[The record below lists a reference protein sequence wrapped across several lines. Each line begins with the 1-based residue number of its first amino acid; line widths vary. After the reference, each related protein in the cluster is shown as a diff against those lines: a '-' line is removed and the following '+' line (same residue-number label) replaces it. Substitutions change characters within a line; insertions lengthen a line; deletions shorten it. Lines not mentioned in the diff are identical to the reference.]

1 MKKIINP
8 TIVHSATQP
17 TEKADLWIKALPN
30 NQNTLMIFDNG
41 YENVDSNLTE
51 RLNNEAQ
58 AREDADIAEA
68 NKRLEEDT
76 KLNNRV
82 DKEITD
88 RTNADNAL
96 NTTLTNKINEE
107 ANARTNA
114 DNALSNR
121 ITTNLNSINTIN
133 SKIPSQASHTNQLA
147 DKEFVNSSIANDAA
161 TFQGTF
167 ESVND
172 LPTTNVKK
180 NDYAFI
186 VTVVSGG
193 NPEYKRYKYN
203 GTQWLEE
210 FVLNNSSFTA
220 NQWTAI
226 NSGISSNW
234 MNDTTQSINEE
245 IQARQDADNLIWEKL
260 NKMTSQVQEIT
271 WAELKALRDNS
282 NLTSGQFYRITDYQC
297 TTVQS
302 DTRSAGNQFDIIVLA
317 LTNNTL
323 LEQAWAALHSGD
335 TYFANS
341 NLSAWK
347 LWYCLDNDTT
357 RFAWADST
365 NGKGVIYRMIDEFNN
380 DIPYDFKNIQFK
392 HPRNTT
398 EYPYYYYT
406 FASSTVEANTDLSLS
421 TTQNIYLNK
430 ILPNINSSKQ
440 YINRILFIGSNCYG
454 NTFGINC
461 YNSSFLDTC
470 YFNIFG
476 NNCFENSFSS
486 SCVCNTFRNNCSAN
500 NFRGGCTNNIFEN
513 YCRSNNL
520 GTGCSYNIFGI
531 DCQNNIFGS
540 YCSHNIFGNRY
551 LTNIL
556 ENGCSYN
563 TFGKNCQCIKFSK
576 NSSGISNYSYYQHN
590 HFGDGCQYILFKG
603 EGSET
608 PNTQVQNY
616 NFAQGLQG
624 TSDAYLTVDGIRNRS
639 YETKVA
645 KNSAG
650 ELKIYCE
657 ADLVQ

>member
-1 MKKIINP
+1 MKRIINP

-107 ANARTNA
+107 ATARTNA

-133 SKIPSQASHTNQLA
+133 SKIPSQASSTNQLA

-220 NQWTAI
+220 NQWAAI

-260 NKMTSQVQEIT
+260 NKVTSQVQEIT

-297 TTVQS
+297 TTVES
-302 DTRSAGNQFDIIVLA
+302 HTRSAGHQFDIIVLA

-323 LEQAWAALHSGD
+323 SEQAWAALHSGD
-335 TYFANS
+335 TYFANN

-380 DIPYDFKNIQFK
+380 DVPYDFKNIQFICAIS
-392 HPRNTT
+392 NS
-398 EYPYYYYT
+398 YPYYYYT
-406 FASSTVEANTDLSLS
+406 FASANVKDNTDYSLS
-421 TTQNIYLNK
+421 ATKNIFSNK
-430 ILPNINSSKQ
+430 ILPRTSGSKQ
-440 YINRILFIGSNCYG
+440 SINIILFIGIY
-454 NTFGINC
+454 C
-461 YNSSFLDTC
+461 YN
-470 YFNIFG
+470 
-476 NNCFENSFSS
+476 
-486 SCVCNTFRNNCSAN
+486 
-500 NFRGGCTNNIFEN
+500 
-513 YCRSNNL
+513 
-520 GTGCSYNIFGI
+520 NIFGI
-531 DCQNNIFGS
+531 ECRNILFKGSCSNNTFGDNCSSNIFGDS
-540 YCSHNIFGNRY
+540 CSHNIFGNSCRDSIFGNNCKSNIFGNDCTGNRLNNDCASTILGNNCKY
-551 LTNIL
+551 NIL
-556 ENGCSYN
+556 GYDCSYN
-563 TFGKNCQCIKFSK
+563 TFGSNCQYIKFSMD
-576 NSSGISNYSYYQHN
+576 SSASTIYNYYKYN
-590 HFGDGCQYILFKG
+590 HFGNGCQYILFKG
-603 EGSET
+603 AESASSS
-608 PNTQVQNY
+608 NQVQNY

-624 TSDAYLTVDGIRNRS
+624 TSDAYLTVDGVRNRS

-645 KNSAG
+645 RNSAG

>member
-1 MKKIINP
+1 MKRIINP

-17 TEKADLWIKALPN
+17 TEKVDLWIKALPN

-88 RTNADNAL
+88 RTNADS
-96 NTTLTNKINEE
+96 
-107 ANARTNA
+107 
-114 DNALSNR
+114 ALSNR

-133 SKIPSQASHTNQLA
+133 SKIPSQASSTNQLA

-172 LPTTNVKK
+172 LPTTNVKN

-186 VTVVSGG
+186 VSVTSEG

-203 GTQWLEE
+203 GTQWIEE
-210 FVLNNSSFTA
+210 FTLNNSSFTA
-220 NQWTAI
+220 NQWAAI
-226 NSGISSNW
+226 NSGIT
-234 MNDTTQSINEE
+234 DTWIN
-245 IQARQDADNLIWEKL
+245 NTNEKL
-260 NKMTSQVQEIT
+260 ENITSTTIIEIT
-271 WAELKALRDNS
+271 WSDLKAKRDAGE
-282 NLTSGQFYRITDYQC
+282 LTLGQLYRITDYQC
-297 TTVQS
+297 TTTQS
-302 DTRSAGNQFDIIVLA
+302 YTKSAGHQFDIIVLA
-317 LTNNTL
+317 LSKNTL
-323 LEQAWAALHSGD
+323 SEQAYAALHSGD
-335 TYFANS
+335 TYFANN

-347 LWYCLDNDTT
+347 LWYCLDNDTD

-392 HPRNTT
+392 HPINPTSSSF
-398 EYPYYYYT
+398 YYYT
-406 FASSTVEANTDLSLS
+406 FSDDTGSTDHSLS
-421 TTQNIYLNK
+421 ISYWCFSNTIKECSGGNKKRLNH
-430 ILPNINSSKQ
+430 IV
-440 YINRILFIGSNCYG
+440 FIGSRCYHNFFNVECSNNFFGTGCNENFFSTNCHH
-454 NTFGINC
+454 
-461 YNSSFLDTC
+461 NS
-470 YFNIFG
+470 FG
-476 NNCFENSFSS
+476 NNCSFNSFGNGCVYNSFGSTCFRNSFGNSCSDIKFARSS
-486 SCVCNTFRNNCSAN
+486 S
-500 NFRGGCTNNIFEN
+500 
-513 YCRSNNL
+513 
-520 GTGCSYNIFGI
+520 
-531 DCQNNIFGS
+531 GS
-540 YCSHNIFGNRY
+540 S
-551 LTNIL
+551 T
-556 ENGCSYN
+556 
-563 TFGKNCQCIKFSK
+563 
-576 NSSGISNYSYYQHN
+576 YSDYRHN
-590 HFGDGCQYILFKG
+590 HFGDGCQYIVFTSSG
-603 EGSET
+603 DTTS
-608 PNTQVQNY
+608 NVQNY

-624 TSDAYLTVDGIRNRS
+624 TSDAYLTVDGIRGRS

>member
-1 MKKIINP
+1 MKRIINP

-17 TEKADLWIKALPN
+17 TEKVDLWIKALPN

-88 RTNADNAL
+88 RTNADS
-96 NTTLTNKINEE
+96 
-107 ANARTNA
+107 
-114 DNALSNR
+114 ALSNR

-133 SKIPSQASHTNQLA
+133 SKIPSQASSTNQLA

-226 NSGISSNW
+226 NSGIT
-234 MNDTTQSINEE
+234 DTWINGINE
-245 IQARQDADNLIWEKL
+245 KL
-260 NKMTSQVQEIT
+260 ENIISTTIIEIT
-271 WAELKALRDNS
+271 WSELKAKRDAGE
-282 NLTSGQFYRITDYQC
+282 LTLGQLYRIIDYQC

-302 DTRSAGNQFDIIVLA
+302 NTMSAGNQFDIIVLA

-323 LEQAWAALHSGD
+323 SEQAWAALHSGD

-357 RFAWADST
+357 RFAWADNTSG
-365 NGKGVIYRMIDEFNN
+365 NGRGVIYRMIDEFNN
-380 DIPYDFKNIQFK
+380 DAPYDFKNIK
-392 HPRNTT
+392 CTNWSNTSSS
-398 EYPYYYYT
+398 YYYT
-406 FASSTVEANTDLSLS
+406 FHNNSKSVSDPLSSHDNIIKKFINKGLQEINRIIFFAQGIVGTTIEENCKDIYISASYSLIKGNS
-421 TTQNIYLNK
+421 HNIK
-430 ILPNINSSKQ
+430 ILGGNNIIIGNNCYNIIGEVYTLRCIISDNCHDIKFIRNTGQ
-440 YINRILFIGSNCYG
+440 YIN
-454 NTFGINC
+454 
-461 YNSSFLDTC
+461 
-470 YFNIFG
+470 
-476 NNCFENSFSS
+476 
-486 SCVCNTFRNNCSAN
+486 
-500 NFRGGCTNNIFEN
+500 
-513 YCRSNNL
+513 NL
-520 GTGCSYNIFGI
+520 IFGI
-531 DCQNNIFGS
+531 GCEYLELRATSLNDSKTGGYRILNCVKGTS
-540 YCSHNIFGNRY
+540 SGNP
-551 LTNIL
+551 LIIDL
-556 ENGCSYN
+556 ENR
-563 TFGKNCQCIKFSK
+563 T
-576 NSSGISNYSYYQHN
+576 
-590 HFGDGCQYILFKG
+590 
-603 EGSET
+603 
-608 PNTQVQNY
+608 
-616 NFAQGLQG
+616 
-624 TSDAYLTVDGIRNRS
+624 
-639 YETKVA
+639 YETKVGL
-645 KNSAG
+645 NSNG
-650 ELKIYCE
+650 ELKQWCE

>member
-1 MKKIINP
+1 MKRIINP

-17 TEKADLWIKALPN
+17 TEKVDLWIKALPN

-88 RTNADNAL
+88 RTNADS
-96 NTTLTNKINEE
+96 
-107 ANARTNA
+107 
-114 DNALSNR
+114 ALSNR

-133 SKIPSQASHTNQLA
+133 SKIPSQASSTNQLA

-172 LPTTNVKK
+172 LPTTNVKN

-186 VTVVSGG
+186 VSVTSEG

-203 GTQWLEE
+203 GTQWIEE
-210 FVLNNSSFTA
+210 FTLNNSSFTA
-220 NQWTAI
+220 NQWAAI
-226 NSGISSNW
+226 NSGITDTW
-234 MNDTTQSINEE
+234 INDTN
-245 IQARQDADNLIWEKL
+245 EKL
-260 NKMTSQVQEIT
+260 ENITSTTIIEIT
-271 WAELKALRDNS
+271 WSELKAKRDAGE
-282 NLTSGQFYRITDYQC
+282 LTPSQFYRIIDYQC
-297 TTVQS
+297 TTTES
-302 DTRSAGNQFDIIVLA
+302 NTRSAGHQFDIIVLA
-317 LTNNTL
+317 LSKNTL
-323 LEQAWAALHSGD
+323 SEQAYAALHSGD
-335 TYFANS
+335 TYFANN

-347 LWYCLDNDTT
+347 LWYCLDNDTN
-357 RFAWADST
+357 RFGWADNTSG
-365 NGKGVIYRMIDEFNN
+365 NGRGVIYRMIDEFNN
-380 DIPYDFKNIQFK
+380 DIPYDFKNIQF
-392 HPRNTT
+392 
-398 EYPYYYYT
+398 EYFNNDTYFYYYYT
-406 FASSTVEANTDLSLS
+406 FASDNVKDNTDYSLS
-421 TTQNIYLNK
+421 ISNNVYLNK
-430 ILPNINSSKQ
+430 ILPYTNTHKQ
-440 YINRILFIGSNCYG
+440 YINKILFISSSCYN

-461 YNSSFLDTC
+461 FNNTFIYACNSNIFGSNCYSNSFRKFCSL
-470 YFNIFG
+470 NIFG
-476 NNCFENSFSS
+476 NNCYGNILEERCTNNIFGNNCNTNILNSNCEYNILGN
-486 SCVCNTFRNNCSAN
+486 SCSYNTFGGYCSYNTFRNNCQ
-500 NFRGGCTNNIFEN
+500 
-513 YCRSNNL
+513 Y
-520 GTGCSYNIFGI
+520 
-531 DCQNNIFGS
+531 
-540 YCSHNIFGNRY
+540 
-551 LTNIL
+551 
-556 ENGCSYN
+556 
-563 TFGKNCQCIKFSK
+563 IKFSSDGSASK
-576 NSSGISNYSYYQHN
+576 RYRYYRNN

-603 EGSET
+603 TEPPSSDA
-608 PNTQVQNY
+608 QVQNY

-624 TSDAYLTVDGIRNRS
+624 TSSAYLTVDGVRNRA

>member
-1 MKKIINP
+1 MKRIINP

-17 TEKADLWIKALPN
+17 TEKVDLWIKALPN

-88 RTNADNAL
+88 RTNADS
-96 NTTLTNKINEE
+96 
-107 ANARTNA
+107 
-114 DNALSNR
+114 ALSNR

-133 SKIPSQASHTNQLA
+133 SKIPSQASSTNQLA

-186 VTVVSGG
+186 VTVVSGS

-210 FVLNNSSFTA
+210 FTLNNSSFTA
-220 NQWTAI
+220 NQWAAI
-226 NSGISSNW
+226 NSGITDTW
-234 MNDTTQSINEE
+234 INDTN
-245 IQARQDADNLIWEKL
+245 EKL
-260 NKMTSQVQEIT
+260 ENITGTTIIEIT
-271 WAELKALRDNS
+271 WSELKAKRDAGE
-282 NLTSGQFYRITDYQC
+282 LTLGQLYRITDYQC
-297 TTVQS
+297 TTTES
-302 DTRSAGNQFDIIVLA
+302 NTRSAGHQFDIIVLA
-317 LTNNTL
+317 LSKNTL
-323 LEQAWAALHSGD
+323 SEQAYAALHSGD
-335 TYFANS
+335 TYFVNN

-380 DIPYDFKNIQFK
+380 DVPYDFKNIQFK
-392 HPRNTT
+392 HPKNTT
-398 EYPYYYYT
+398 TYPYYYYT
-406 FASSTVEANTDLSLS
+406 FASTNAEDNTDYSLS
-421 TTQNIYLNK
+421 ATQNVYSNK
-430 ILPNINSSKQ
+430 ILPYIETGKQ
-440 YINRILFIGSNCYG
+440 NINRILFIGNYYYGNIFGTNCNNNSFLHSCAF
-454 NTFGINC
+454 NTFGNSC
-461 YNSSFLDTC
+461 YS
-470 YFNIFG
+470 
-476 NNCFENSFSS
+476 
-486 SCVCNTFRNNCSAN
+486 
-500 NFRGGCTNNIFEN
+500 
-513 YCRSNNL
+513 
-520 GTGCSYNIFGI
+520 
-531 DCQNNIFGS
+531 NIFGS
-540 YCSHNIFGNRY
+540 YCFNNTFGNYCNNNIFGNHFRH
-551 LTNIL
+551 
-556 ENGCSYN
+556 N
-563 TFGKNCQCIKFSK
+563 TFGNLCQFLKFSA
-576 NSSGISNYSYYQHN
+576 NSSASIIYSYYKNN

-603 EGSET
+603 TET
-608 PNTQVQNY
+608 SSNNDQVQNY

-624 TSDAYLTVDGIRNRS
+624 TSDAYLTVDGVTGRA

>member
-88 RTNADNAL
+88 RNSADNAL

-133 SKIPSQASHTNQLA
+133 SKIPSQASPTNQLA

-220 NQWTAI
+220 NQWAAI

-323 LEQAWAALHSGD
+323 SEQAWAALHSGD

-357 RFAWADST
+357 RFAWADNTSG
-365 NGKGVIYRMIDEFNN
+365 NGRGVIYRMIDEFNN

-392 HPRNTT
+392 HPTNPH
-398 EYPYYYYT
+398 YSYYYYT
-406 FASSTVEANTDLSLS
+406 FSNDIGSTDYSLS
-421 TTQNIYLNK
+421 ISHWCFSNTIKECSISNKKRLNHIVFNGDNCYYNFFNFQCSNIYFDSYSNY
-430 ILPNINSSKQ
+430 N
-440 YINRILFIGSNCYG
+440 FFGSNCHDNSFNSSCFDNSFG
-454 NTFGINC
+454 NSCTFNSFNSNC
-461 YNSSFLDTC
+461 AYNS
-470 YFNIFG
+470 FG
-476 NNCFENSFSS
+476 NNCSLNS
-486 SCVCNTFRNNCSAN
+486 
-500 NFRGGCTNNIFEN
+500 
-513 YCRSNNL
+513 
-520 GTGCSYNIFGI
+520 
-531 DCQNNIFGS
+531 FGS
-540 YCSHNIFGNRY
+540 YCCYNSFGND
-551 LTNIL
+551 
-556 ENGCSYN
+556 CSY
-563 TFGKNCQCIKFSK
+563 IKFEN
-576 NSSGISNYSYYQHN
+576 NSSESGKYNYYKHN

-603 EGSET
+603 AETASE
-608 PNTQVQNY
+608 NAQVQNY

>member
-1 MKKIINP
+1 MKRIINP

-88 RTNADNAL
+88 RTNADS
-96 NTTLTNKINEE
+96 
-107 ANARTNA
+107 
-114 DNALSNR
+114 ALSNR

-133 SKIPSQASHTNQLA
+133 SKIPSQASSTNQLA

-186 VTVVSGG
+186 VTVVSGS

-210 FVLNNSSFTA
+210 FTLNNSSFTA
-220 NQWTAI
+220 NQWAAI
-226 NSGISSNW
+226 NSGIT
-234 MNDTTQSINEE
+234 DTWIN
-245 IQARQDADNLIWEKL
+245 NTNEKL
-260 NKMTSQVQEIT
+260 ENIISTTIIEIT
-271 WAELKALRDNS
+271 WSELKAKRDAGE
-282 NLTSGQFYRITDYQC
+282 LTLGQLYRITDYQC

-302 DTRSAGNQFDIIVLA
+302 NTRSVGNQFDIIVLA

-323 LEQAWAALHSGD
+323 SEQAWAALHSGD
-335 TYFANS
+335 TYFANN

-357 RFAWADST
+357 RFAWADNTSG
-365 NGKGVIYRMIDEFNN
+365 NGRGVIYRMIDEFNN
-380 DIPYDFKNIQFK
+380 DVPYDFKNILIS
-392 HPRNTT
+392 TT
-398 EYPYYYYT
+398 YNPSAYHYS
-406 FASSTVEANTDLSLS
+406 FGNSSTDVSLVSS
-421 TTQNIYLNK
+421 TYNNI
-430 ILPNINSSKQ
+430 INPYIKDNLQ
-440 YINRILFIGSNCYG
+440 LINRITIATGFANI
-454 NTFGINC
+454 IKENC
-461 YNSSFLDTC
+461 YNMVFGNSSYLVINSDCNTL
-470 YFNIFG
+470 YLQRVSYSTIG
-476 NNCFENSFSS
+476 NNCNNISIFSTMFNCKISNNCNNIVFQRTATGELVCTNIIIESGCQYLKINFEGISS
-486 SCVCNTFRNNCSAN
+486 SISKGANIISSYIRGISTSPIDINISCNHPYETK
-500 NFRGGCTNNIFEN
+500 
-513 YCRSNNL
+513 
-520 GTGCSYNIFGI
+520 TG
-531 DCQNNIFGS
+531 
-540 YCSHNIFGNRY
+540 
-551 LTNIL
+551 L
-556 ENGCSYN
+556 
-563 TFGKNCQCIKFSK
+563 
-576 NSSGISNYSYYQHN
+576 NSSG
-590 HFGDGCQYILFKG
+590 
-603 EGSET
+603 
-608 PNTQVQNY
+608 
-616 NFAQGLQG
+616 
-624 TSDAYLTVDGIRNRS
+624 
-639 YETKVA
+639 
-645 KNSAG
+645 
-650 ELKIYCE
+650 ELKQWCE

>member
-1 MKKIINP
+1 MKRIINP

-17 TEKADLWIKALPN
+17 TEKVDLWIKALPN

-88 RTNADNAL
+88 RTNADS
-96 NTTLTNKINEE
+96 
-107 ANARTNA
+107 
-114 DNALSNR
+114 ALSNR

-133 SKIPSQASHTNQLA
+133 SKIPSQASPTNQLA

-172 LPTTNVKK
+172 LPTTNVKN

-186 VTVVSGG
+186 VSVTSEG

-203 GTQWLEE
+203 GAQWIEE
-210 FVLNNSSFTA
+210 FTLNNSSFTA

-226 NSGISSNW
+226 NSGITDTW
-234 MNDTTQSINEE
+234 INDTN
-245 IQARQDADNLIWEKL
+245 EKL
-260 NKMTSQVQEIT
+260 ENITSTTIIEIT
-271 WAELKALRDNS
+271 WSDLKAKKDAGE
-282 NLTSGQFYRITDYQC
+282 LTLGQLYRITDYQC
-297 TTVQS
+297 TTTQS
-302 DTRSAGNQFDIIVLA
+302 DTKSAGHQFDIIVLA
-317 LTNNTL
+317 LSKNTL
-323 LEQAWAALHSGD
+323 SEQAYAALHSGD
-335 TYFANS
+335 TYFANN

-347 LWYCLDNDTT
+347 LWYCLDNDTN

-380 DIPYDFKNIQFK
+380 DVPYDFKNIQFK
-392 HPRNTT
+392 HPINPDI
-398 EYPYYYYT
+398 YSSYYYT
-406 FASSTVEANTDLSLS
+406 FTNNIGSTDYSLDISYKCFSNTIKENIRGNKKQLNNIIFIEGSCYCNYFDIGCFNNLLENTCQYNSFGKDCFSNSL
-421 TTQNIYLNK
+421 N
-430 ILPNINSSKQ
+430 
-440 YINRILFIGSNCYG
+440 SNCYR
-454 NTFGINC
+454 
-461 YNSSFLDTC
+461 NS
-470 YFNIFG
+470 FG
-476 NNCFENSFSS
+476 NNCGRNLLDSNCSSNSFGTYCFSNILGD
-486 SCVCNTFRNNCSAN
+486 SCCYNSFGNNCSYIKFAN
-500 NFRGGCTNNIFEN
+500 NSST
-513 YCRSNNL
+513 
-520 GTGCSYNIFGI
+520 SYG
-531 DCQNNIFGS
+531 
-540 YCSHNIFGNRY
+540 
-551 LTNIL
+551 
-556 ENGCSYN
+556 
-563 TFGKNCQCIKFSK
+563 
-576 NSSGISNYSYYQHN
+576 YSYYHHN

-603 EGSET
+603 AET
-608 PNTQVQNY
+608 ASSDAQVQNY

-624 TSDAYLTVDGIRNRS
+624 TSSAYLTVDGVRNRA

-645 KNSAG
+645 RNSAG

>member
-1 MKKIINP
+1 MKRIINP

-17 TEKADLWIKALPN
+17 TEKVDLWIKALPN

-88 RTNADNAL
+88 RTNADS
-96 NTTLTNKINEE
+96 
-107 ANARTNA
+107 
-114 DNALSNR
+114 ALSNR

-133 SKIPSQASHTNQLA
+133 SKIPSQASSTNQLA

-172 LPTTNVKK
+172 LPTTNVKN

-186 VTVVSGG
+186 VSVTSEG

-203 GTQWLEE
+203 GTQWIEE
-210 FVLNNSSFTA
+210 FTLNNSSFTA
-220 NQWTAI
+220 NQWAAI
-226 NSGISSNW
+226 NSGIT
-234 MNDTTQSINEE
+234 DTWIN
-245 IQARQDADNLIWEKL
+245 NTNEKL
-260 NKMTSQVQEIT
+260 ENITSTTIIEIT
-271 WAELKALRDNS
+271 WSELKAKRDAGE
-282 NLTSGQFYRITDYQC
+282 LTLGQLYRITDYQC
-297 TTVQS
+297 TTTQS
-302 DTRSAGNQFDIIVLA
+302 DTKSAGHQFDIIVLA
-317 LTNNTL
+317 LSKNTL
-323 LEQAWAALHSGD
+323 SEQAYAALHSGD

-347 LWYCLDNDTT
+347 LWYCLDNDTD
-357 RFAWADST
+357 RFAWADNTSG
-365 NGKGVIYRMIDEFNN
+365 NGRGVIYRMIDEFNN
-380 DIPYDFKNIQFK
+380 DVPYDFKNIQFK
-392 HPRNTT
+392 HPNNTAT
-398 EYPYYYYT
+398 YPHYYYT
-406 FASSTVEANTDLSLS
+406 FASSNVKDGTDYSLS
-421 TTQNIYLNK
+421 IVNYCYSNTISEYISSGKRTLNS
-430 ILPNINSSKQ
+430 IV
-440 YINRILFIGSNCYG
+440 FIGNDCYFNTFESNCFSISFLHRCYG
-454 NTFGINC
+454 NSFKAFCRNIAFESDCYYNSFKKGCSEITFKGECSCNSFGIGCYENTFNFGCSFNTFGNGCHNNSIATYC
-461 YNSSFLDTC
+461 YSNTFGHTC
-470 YFNIFG
+470 VYNIFG
-476 NNCFENSFSS
+476 N
-486 SCVCNTFRNNCSAN
+486 
-500 NFRGGCTNNIFEN
+500 
-513 YCRSNNL
+513 Y
-520 GTGCSYNIFGI
+520 
-531 DCQNNIFGS
+531 
-540 YCSHNIFGNRY
+540 
-551 LTNIL
+551 
-556 ENGCSYN
+556 CSYN
-563 TFGKNCQCIKFSK
+563 TFGNRCQYIKLSP
-576 NSSGISNYSYYQHN
+576 YSYYQYN

-603 EGSET
+603 AET
-608 PNTQVQNY
+608 ASSSAQVQNY

-624 TSDAYLTVDGIRNRS
+624 TSDAYLTVDGVRNRA

>member
-1 MKKIINP
+1 MKRIINP

-88 RTNADNAL
+88 RTY
-96 NTTLTNKINEE
+96 
-107 ANARTNA
+107 A

-133 SKIPSQASHTNQLA
+133 SKIPSQASPTNQLA
-147 DKEFVNSSIANDAA
+147 DKEFVNSSIANNAA

-167 ESVND
+167 ETVDN
-172 LPTTNVKK
+172 LPTTNVKN

-186 VTVVSGG
+186 VSVTSEG

-203 GTQWLEE
+203 GTQWIEE

-220 NQWTAI
+220 NQWAAI
-226 NSGISSNW
+226 NSGITDNW
-234 MNDTTQSINEE
+234 INDTT
-245 IQARQDADNLIWEKL
+245 EKL
-260 NKMTSQVQEIT
+260 ENATTSIIEIT
-271 WAELKALRDNS
+271 WSDLKAKKDAGE
-282 NLTSGQFYRITDYQC
+282 LTPSQFYRITDYQC
-297 TTVQS
+297 TTTES
-302 DTRSAGNQFDIIVLA
+302 GTRSAGHQFDIIVLA
-317 LTNNTL
+317 LSKNTL
-323 LEQAWAALHSGD
+323 SEQAYAALHSGD
-335 TYFANS
+335 TYFAN
-341 NLSAWK
+341 NDLSAWK
-347 LWYCLDNDTT
+347 LWYCLDNDTN
-357 RFAWADST
+357 RFAWADNT

-380 DIPYDFKNIQFK
+380 DVPYDFKNIQFK
-392 HPRNTT
+392 HPTNANNN
-398 EYPYYYYT
+398 PYYYYT
-406 FASSTVEANTDLSLS
+406 FASSTAEDNTDLSLS
-421 TTQNIYLNK
+421 TIQHVYSNK
-430 ILPNINSSKQ
+430 ILPYIESSKQ
-440 YINRILFIGSNCYG
+440 FINRILFIGSSGYG

-461 YNSSFLDTC
+461 HNNSFLHSC
-470 YFNIFG
+470 AFNTFG
-476 NNCFENSFSS
+476 N
-486 SCVCNTFRNNCSAN
+486 SCYS
-500 NFRGGCTNNIFEN
+500 
-513 YCRSNNL
+513 
-520 GTGCSYNIFGI
+520 
-531 DCQNNIFGS
+531 NIFGS
-540 YCSHNIFGNRY
+540 YCFNNTFGNYCNNNIFGNHFRH
-551 LTNIL
+551 
-556 ENGCSYN
+556 N
-563 TFGKNCQCIKFSK
+563 TFGNLCQFLKFSA
-576 NSSGISNYSYYQHN
+576 NSSASIIYSYYKNN

-603 EGSET
+603 TET
-608 PNTQVQNY
+608 SSNNAQVQNY

-624 TSDAYLTVDGIRNRS
+624 TSDAYLTVDGVRNRA

>member
-1 MKKIINP
+1 MKRIINP

-58 AREDADIAEA
+58 AREDADTAEA

-107 ANARTNA
+107 ATARTNA

-133 SKIPSQASHTNQLA
+133 SKIPSQASPTNQLA

-220 NQWTAI
+220 NQWAAI

-260 NKMTSQVQEIT
+260 NKVTSQVQEIT

-302 DTRSAGNQFDIIVLA
+302 NTRSAGHQFDIIVLA
-317 LTNNTL
+317 LSKNTL
-323 LEQAWAALHSGD
+323 SEQAYAALHSGD
-335 TYFANS
+335 TYFAN
-341 NLSAWK
+341 NDLSAWK
-347 LWYCLDNDTT
+347 LWYCLDNDTD

-380 DIPYDFKNIQFK
+380 DVPYDFKNIQFK
-392 HPRNTT
+392 HPTNANNN
-398 EYPYYYYT
+398 PYYYYT
-406 FASSTVEANTDLSLS
+406 FASSTAEDNTDLSLS
-421 TTQNIYLNK
+421 TIQHVYSNK
-430 ILPNINSSKQ
+430 ILPYIESSKQ
-440 YINRILFIGSNCYG
+440 FINRILFIGSSGYG

-461 YNSSFLDTC
+461 HNNSFLHSC
-470 YFNIFG
+470 AFNTFG
-476 NNCFENSFSS
+476 N
-486 SCVCNTFRNNCSAN
+486 SCYS
-500 NFRGGCTNNIFEN
+500 
-513 YCRSNNL
+513 
-520 GTGCSYNIFGI
+520 
-531 DCQNNIFGS
+531 NIFGS
-540 YCSHNIFGNRY
+540 YCFNNTFGNYCNNNIFGNHFRH
-551 LTNIL
+551 
-556 ENGCSYN
+556 N
-563 TFGKNCQCIKFSK
+563 TFGNLCQFLKFSA
-576 NSSGISNYSYYQHN
+576 NSSASIIYSYYKNN

-603 EGSET
+603 TET
-608 PNTQVQNY
+608 SSNNAQVQNY

-645 KNSAG
+645 RNSAG